1 MTVGAVLLPLR
12 AVERAPITRFLPAWM
27 VALIA
32 LAYAMPGLIGHDPWK
47 QDEAYV
53 FGAVYE
59 MLQTG
64 DWVIPRVAGVP
75 FMEKPPLFHWIAAA
89 TATAFSRWLPLH
101 DGARLA
107 SLVFVLATLGAVAA
121 SSRLLWGKGRETTGT
136 LLVLSPLGLLM
147 NAQLMLPDLP
157 LMAGFA
163 FAALGLA
170 GCARERRW
178 GGAVLGIG
186 SGIGFL
192 GKGLIA
198 PCVIALAAV
207 SLPIAFAQWRNHHYF
222 RQLRIAFAFAAPFL
236 TIWPA
241 ALWLRSPELFD
252 EWFWANNVG
261 RFVGF
266 SAAALGAE
274 TEPGFYAQAF
284 PWFLFPLWVFV
295 AVGAWRE
302 RRRFLDHAAVQIGLV
317 LCLAIASVLVTA
329 ASARVVYAL
338 PMIGPLALAAVGAI
352 ERTPAWCDR
361 ALAAFGMAVAVVACA
376 VVWPAWSSLAFTA
389 RAPAWLGRWFP
400 EHFAL
405 PDSAVSIAAALALTL
420 GFALVAWR
428 SQHSAQRGLAVWVA
442 ALALAWGLPATLW
455 LPWIDHAKSYRAV
468 FQSMAP
474 SIPEGYRCVAGLSL
488 GESERAML
496 HYVLGI
502 KALDHSASC
511 DALVRRRTVDDATS
525 DLPPIWRLV
534 WSGHRPGERRES
546 FELYVR
552 R

>member
-32 LAYAMPGLIGHDPWK
+32 LAYAMPGWIGHDPWK
-47 QDEAYV
+47 QAEAYV

-64 DWVIPRVAGVP
+64 DWIIPRVAGVP
-75 FMEKPPLFHWIAAA
+75 FMENPPLFHWSAAA
-89 TATAFSRWLPLH
+89 TATAFSRWLPLP

-107 SLVFVLATLGAVAA
+107 SLVFVLATVGAVAS
-121 SSRLLWGKGRETTGT
+121 SSRLLWGKGRETTAT

-147 NAQLMLPDLP
+147 NAQLILPDLP

-163 FAALGLA
+163 FAAMGLA
-170 GCARERRW
+170 GCARKTRW

-207 SLPIAFAQWRNHHYF
+207 SLPIAFAQWRTHHYF

-302 RRRFLDHAAVQIGLV
+302 RRRFLDPAAVN
-317 LCLAIASVLVTA
+317 
-329 ASARVVYAL
+329 
-338 PMIGPLALAAVGAI
+338 
-352 ERTPAWCDR
+352 
-361 ALAAFGMAVAVVACA
+361 
-376 VVWPAWSSLAFTA
+376 
-389 RAPAWLGRWFP
+389 
-400 EHFAL
+400 
-405 PDSAVSIAAALALTL
+405 IAAALALTL

-428 SQHSAQRGLAVWVA
+428 SQQSAQRGLAVWVA

-468 FQSMAP
+468 FRSMAP

-511 DALVRRRTVDDATS
+511 DALVS
-525 DLPPIWRLV
+525 P
-534 WSGHRPGERRES
+534 
-546 FELYVR
+546 
-552 R
+552 